1 MLTLLD
7 AGAGMTVEIYSTHLY
22 NGGDIIPS
30 KGFASVFGVV
40 DVTDDEKL
48 SIRAEQL
55 AEFTQFFNL
64 THDIHNVALFVGDLN
79 LSALDPASH
88 DVLTNSLASVG
99 LKDAWPAKVTKPDG
113 SAAEGFT
120 NGDPNSVCNSP
131 TGDLFCVDDN
141 STVAGGSRIDYIFV
155 TEPTSEQF
163 YNLDLT
169 RIRRRSFPRAN
180 PTKGQFF
187 LSDHLGL
194 DMTLI
199 VSPKF

>member
-1 MLTLLD
+1 
-7 AGAGMTVEIYSTHLY
+7 
-22 NGGDIIPS
+22 
-30 KGFASVFGVV
+30 
-40 DVTDDEKL
+40 
-48 SIRAEQL
+48 
-55 AEFTQFFNL
+55 
-64 THDIHNVALFVGDLN
+64 
-79 LSALDPASH
+79 
-88 DVLTNSLASVG
+88 
-99 LKDAWPAKVTKPDG
+99 VTKPDG

-120 NGDPNSVCNSP
+120 NGDPNSVCHSP